1 MLSVS
6 DYFIKNI
13 VMKSIAEYVILRDK
27 KLILYE
33 IYIYF
38 ALNRSNIKNN
48 WLKNINIYTIMVQK
62 SKKCLRITYS

>member
-13 VMKSIAEYVILRDK
+13 VMKSIEEYVILRDK

-33 IYIYF
+33 IYIFF

-48 WLKNINIYTIMVQK
+48 WLQNINIYTIMLQK